1 MRSNILNH
9 KFCRNNRGF
18 TLMELVIVMTII
30 AILSTIAIPIY
41 ITHVRRAKEVVLLQD
56 LQEMRHAIDKY
67 IADKEKAPSSLSEL
81 VSAGYLRMIPE
92 NPLTKSAED
101 WSPIMEK
108 APTKPGAPIGIEDVK
123 CPENLG
129 TGSDN
134 RAYTDY

>member
-1 MRSNILNH
+1 
-9 KFCRNNRGF
+9 
-18 TLMELVIVMTII
+18 MELVIVMTII

-41 ITHVRRAKEVVLLQD
+41 ITHVRYAKGVVLLQD

-92 NPLTKSAED
+92 NPLTKSAND

-108 APTKPGAPIGIEDVK
+108 EPTKPGAPIGVEDVK
-123 CPENLG
+123 CPENFG
-129 TGSDN
+129 TDQNNKAYSD
-134 RAYTDY
+134 Y